1 MFILSGRFEMF
12 SSNFFSLPPENLPQY
27 FFLLGNPNVDRRKML
42 LDIACGISWQIF
54 HKTVGESDGIK
65 LYTLQKVNLKF
76 PSEGPI
82 ASFYF

>member
-1 MFILSGRFEMF
+1 
-12 SSNFFSLPPENLPQY
+12 
-27 FFLLGNPNVDRRKML
+27 ML

-54 HKTVGESDGIK
+54 HKTVGESDSIK
-65 LYTLQKVNLKF
+65 LYTLQKF